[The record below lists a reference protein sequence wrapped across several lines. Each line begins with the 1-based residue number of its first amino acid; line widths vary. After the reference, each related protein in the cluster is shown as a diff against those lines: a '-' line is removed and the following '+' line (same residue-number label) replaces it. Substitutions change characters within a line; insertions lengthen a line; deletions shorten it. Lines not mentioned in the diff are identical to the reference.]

1 VCYEYVQVHGTLY
14 ADESAVGTIPCVG
27 MQKEINCMNEYC
39 DACWLKIDIKSGE
52 GGGYCDLRRRGIKS
66 DRKIE
71 IWKRLYRSK
80 K

>member
-39 DACWLKIDIKSGE
+39 DACWLKTDIKRR
-52 GGGYCDLRRRGIKS
+52 GGGNSDLRRRGIKL
-66 DRKIE
+66 DGKIE
-71 IWKRLYRSK
+71 IWKRLYGSK